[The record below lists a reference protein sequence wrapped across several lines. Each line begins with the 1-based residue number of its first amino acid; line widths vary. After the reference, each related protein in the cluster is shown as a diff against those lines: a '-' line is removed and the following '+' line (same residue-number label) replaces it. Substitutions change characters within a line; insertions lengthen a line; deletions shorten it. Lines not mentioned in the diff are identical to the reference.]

1 MIKYQ
6 PKQKLLRMSYPV
18 VSLNN
23 QSIVTAAPSANDNK
37 QKQQAPTAPKMGKI
51 HAFDKNMNKKSST
64 YYIERRSG
72 SDRRNENLIKQ
83 SKLDSRNKNDRR
95 APALSIQI

>member
-1 MIKYQ
+1 
-6 PKQKLLRMSYPV
+6 MSYPV

-23 QSIVTAAPSANDNK
+23 QTIVNAAPSANDHR
-37 QKQQAPTAPKMGKI
+37 QKQQASAPQKMGRI
-51 HAFDKNMNKKSST
+51 HAFDNKMAKRSST

-95 APALSIQI
+95 APTLSIQI